1 MAKEFKI
8 SVIMPIYNVEEYLAE
23 ALDSVINQHF
33 DFEKNVQLV
42 LINDGSQDGS
52 EAICQQY
59 EKRYPENIKY
69 VYKENGGVSSARNM
83 GIDYAEGKYIT
94 FLDPDD
100 KWEENSFKNAYRYF
114 EKHYDEIDVL
124 AARVRF
130 FEAVESYHILDYKFA
145 GGTRIVDVDSEEER
159 FTVQST
165 IATTFV
171 KREAIGDLRFDTMLK
186 FGEDSTFVNKLIL
199 KKRRYGLMKEA
210 LYYYRRRA
218 AGGSAVNTQ
227 RRQKAFYIDSLV
239 RYHMEL
245 FRYSRELYGE
255 VIPYIRSV
263 VGYDISWRFASDEQ
277 NFVLDEQELQEYYDR
292 MHSILS
298 EIDDVI
304 LLTSPTHTSIEKKYD
319 AMYYKHGIN
328 LYEHLRYDTES
339 GCFMYNDIS
348 VLNLSYNK
356 TNCLMVTRCE
366 IQGSKLILEMLIA
379 QWFFKCTANGA
390 ELVVKFNN
398 TEVKPTLRDYPIS
411 KYQSREGEKLY
422 YYITN
427 IEYDFSKDI
436 RRKGDRLVVVPYLR
450 MGDIDGSISLN
461 YGKFIASTTR
471 FGAAYKFFG
480 DYGVKCWRTSI
491 RVYYPADLKS
501 FKGKWDMRSLATLA
515 KRKQLYIF
523 KQRYIE
529 FPRFQKKQEGKG
541 SIWLVSD
548 RIDNA
553 GDNGEVFF
561 KYLCEHCPEG
571 VRPIFMIGK
580 AAKEEVK
587 QRLES
592 IGEVVY
598 AEDKDY
604 PYYFLCADK
613 VISSGAGEF
622 TINPF
627 GNDRRFF
634 VDLFH
639 FKYYYLQHGV
649 ACADLSAWL
658 NRNNKNIY
666 MFFTAGER
674 ERRSIIDGDYLYEE
688 KNVVLTGQAR
698 FDALYNDNQKQVLI
712 LPTWRRSI
720 SQAYDEKTSS
730 VYFDGFKN
738 TDYFKFYNG
747 LINNERL
754 LKVMREKGY
763 KGLFC
768 LHPIFM
774 KQSVDFE
781 QNDVFSVNEGY
792 IDYNK
797 TFAES
802 SVMVTDYSSV
812 LFDFAYLRKPV
823 VYTHFDKQ
831 DFFETQIYDE
841 GYFSYENDGFG
852 PVCYDMDS
860 TVDSIVQLVEN
871 DCANPEK
878 YIKRVDDF
886 FAFNDSNNAKRI
898 LEAIIEDDKKQAEK

>member
-1 MAKEFKI
+1 MAKDFKI
-8 SVIMPIYNVEEYLAE
+8 SVIMPIYNVEDYLAE
-23 ALDSVINQHF
+23 ALDSVLHQSL

-42 LINDGSQDGS
+42 LINDGSHDGS
-52 EAICQQY
+52 EAICQEYQR
-59 EKRYPENIKY
+59 RYPDNITY

-83 GIDYAEGKYIT
+83 GIDYAKGKYIT

-100 KWEENSFKNAYRYF
+100 KWDESSFKHAYSYF

-130 FEAVESYHILDYKFA
+130 FEAVDKFHILDYKFKE
-145 GGTRIVDVDSEEER
+145 GTRLVDIDSEEER
-159 FTVQST
+159 FTIQST
-165 IATTFV
+165 IATAFV
-171 KREAIGDLRFDTMLK
+171 KREAIGELRFDTQLK

-227 RRQKAFYIDSLV
+227 RRQKAFYIDSLE
-239 RYHMEL
+239 RYHLEL

-255 VIPYIRSV
+255 VIPYIRAV

-277 NFVLDEQELQEYYDR
+277 NFVLTEQELQEYYDR
-292 MHSILS
+292 MHTILS

-328 LYEHLRYDTES
+328 LYEHLRFDTES

-348 VLNLSYNK
+348 ILNLSYNK

-366 IQGSKLILEMLIA
+366 IEGSRLILEILIA
-379 QWFFKCTANGA
+379 QWFFKCTETGA
-390 ELVVKFNN
+390 ELVLKFNDK
-398 TEVKPTLRDYPIS
+398 EIKPTLSDYPIS
-411 KYQSREGEKLY
+411 KFQSREGEKLY
-422 YYITN
+422 YYSTKVT
-427 IEYDFSKDI
+427 YDFSEELKH
-436 RRKGDRLVVVPYLR
+436 KGDRLIVVPYLR
-450 MGDIDGSISLN
+450 MGDVDGSISLN
-461 YGKFIASTTR
+461 YGKFIAATTR

-491 RVYYPADLKS
+491 RVYYPTDLKS
-501 FKGKWDMRSLATLA
+501 FKAKWDMRSLATLI
-515 KRKQLYIF
+515 KRKQLYAF

-571 VRPIFMIGK
+571 VRPIFMIGRV
-580 AAKEEVK
+580 AKDEVK

-674 ERRSIIDGDYLYEE
+674 ERRSIIDGNYLYTE

-698 FDALYNDNQKQVLI
+698 FDALYNDNKKQVLI

-730 VYFDGFKN
+730 VYFDGFKD

-754 LKVMREKGY
+754 LAAMRDKGY
-763 KGLFC
+763 SGLFC

-781 QNDVFSVNEGY
+781 QNDVFRVNEGY

-831 DFFETQIYDE
+831 EFFETQIYDE

-860 TVDSIVQLVEN
+860 TVDAIIELVN
-871 DCANPEK
+871 HDCQNPEQ
-878 YIKRVDDF
+878 YVKRVDDF
-886 FAFNDSNNAKRI
+886 FAFNDNNNAKRI
-898 LEAIIEDDKKQAEK
+898 LEAIIEDDKKQAK